1 MGGRYGSYRAALGAL
16 TAQSARERTRKFA
29 LRVQS
34 TSEPVTSAPVLS
46 GNPRGLRVAGLLAAV
61 VAAVSMGAVACTSVT
76 GGDATVNAGEAPAY
90 RTSVSISS
98 SQSAASSSSRE
109 SERQA
114 SMTTQA
120 VHDTCETLS
129 TTSADAIDA
138 VNAYV
143 DAFNKTGGDVAQAEG
158 PAVDGLNQSAD
169 AVESSISDMV
179 PKEVKDAFQAWID
192 GARATADAIT
202 GKASPSEFNKVVGQL
217 NDARSSALQLCDAT
231 Y

>member
-1 MGGRYGSYRAALGAL
+1 
-16 TAQSARERTRKFA
+16 
-29 LRVQS
+29 
-34 TSEPVTSAPVLS
+34 VLS
-46 GNPRGLRVAGLLAAV
+46 GNPRGLRVAGLLAAG
-61 VAAVSMGAVACTSVT
+61 VAAVSMGAVACTTVT

-90 RTSVSISS
+90 RTSVSVSS
-98 SQSAASSSSRE
+98 SQSVASSSARE

-143 DAFNKTGGDVAQAEG
+143 TASNEEGGDVATTEG
-158 PAVDGLNQSAD
+158 PAVDGLKQSAE
-169 AVESSISDMV
+169 AVESSISDIV
-179 PKEVKDAFQAWID
+179 PEEVKKAFQAWID
-192 GARATADAIT
+192 GARATAEAIISQ
-202 GKASPSEFNKVVGQL
+202 ASPSEFNKVVGDL
-217 NDARSSALQLCDAT
+217 NDSRSSALQLCDAT

>member
-1 MGGRYGSYRAALGAL
+1 
-16 TAQSARERTRKFA
+16 
-29 LRVQS
+29 
-34 TSEPVTSAPVLS
+34 VLS
-46 GNPRGLRVAGLLAAV
+46 GNPRGLRVAGLLAAGA
-61 VAAVSMGAVACTSVT
+61 AAVSMGAVACTTVT
-76 GGDATVNAGEAPAY
+76 GGGATVNAGEAPAY
-90 RTSVSISS
+90 RTSVSLSS
-98 SQSAASSSSRE
+98 SQSVASSSARE

-143 DAFNKTGGDVAQAEG
+143 SASNDEGGDVARTEG

-169 AVESSISDMV
+169 AVESSISDIV
-179 PKEVKDAFQAWID
+179 PEEVKKAFRAWID
-192 GARATADAIT
+192 GARATAGAIT
-202 GKASPSEFNKVVGQL
+202 GKATPSEFNKVVGDL
-217 NDARSSALQLCDAT
+217 NDSRSSALQLCDAT

>member
-1 MGGRYGSYRAALGAL
+1 MSQSEPKFPPRAE
-16 TAQSARERTRKFA
+16 SAG
-29 LRVQS
+29 
-34 TSEPVTSAPVLS
+34 EPVTSAFVLS
-46 GNPRGLRVAGLLAAV
+46 GKHRGLRVAGMLAAAA
-61 VAAVSMGAVACTSVT
+61 AAVSMGAVACTTVT
-76 GGDATVNAGEAPAY
+76 GGDPTVNAGDAPAY
-90 RTSVSISS
+90 RTSVSLSS
-98 SQSAASSSSRE
+98 SQSASSSSARE

-143 DAFNKTGGDVAQAEG
+143 SAYNEEGGDVAGTEG

-169 AVESSISDMV
+169 AVESSITDVV
-179 PKEVKDAFQAWID
+179 PDEVEQAFTDWID
-192 GARATADAIT
+192 GARATAEAILD
-202 GKASPSEFNKVVGQL
+202 KASPSEFNKVVGDL
-217 NDARSSALQLCDAT
+217 NDSRSAALELCDAT

>member
-1 MGGRYGSYRAALGAL
+1 
-16 TAQSARERTRKFA
+16 
-29 LRVQS
+29 
-34 TSEPVTSAPVLS
+34 VLS
-46 GNPRGLRVAGLLAAV
+46 GNPRGLRVAGLLAAGAV
-61 VAAVSMGAVACTSVT
+61 VLSMGAVACTTVT
-76 GGDATVNAGEAPAY
+76 DGDATVNAGDAPAY
-90 RTSVSISS
+90 RTSVSLSS
-98 SQSAASSSSRE
+98 SQSVASSSARE

-143 DAFNKTGGDVAQAEG
+143 TAYNDEGGDVVKAEG

-169 AVESSISDMV
+169 AVESSISDIV
-179 PKEVKDAFQAWID
+179 PDGLKDAFGDWVD
-192 GARATADAIT
+192 GARATAVAIIA
-202 GKASPSEFNKVVGQL
+202 KATPSEFNTVVGDL
-217 NDARSSALQLCDAT
+217 NDSRSAALQLCDAT